1 MVSFHVLIATTGRTS
16 LTQMLQSLQPQLE
29 AQDHLTIVYD
39 GCEAPAGLELDGV
52 FKCQVHL
59 KTQIPALG
67 FWGHG
72 IRNVWSQKLERTE
85 FVLHADDDDQYVL
98 GAFDALRRLCKNPK
112 CLYIAR
118 YRRPNG
124 DLIPPFTGVIR
135 ENYVGTPCGV
145 IPYDLNVF
153 GAKGDGWLPRRGGDG
168 KFYEKIAKKAVRVQE
183 LEVVIYQ
190 TS

>member
-1 MVSFHVLIATTGRTS
+1 MVLPSFHILIATTGRTS

-39 GCEAPAGLELDGV
+39 GREAPEQLTVA

-72 IRNVWSQKLERTE
+72 IRNVWSQALERTD
-85 FVLHADDDDQYVL
+85 FVLHADDDDQYVP
-98 GAFDALRRLCKNPK
+98 GAFETLRKLCKNPRA
-112 CLYIAR
+112 LYIAR

-124 DLIPPFTGVIR
+124 DLIPPFTGIIR
-135 ENYVGTPCGV
+135 ENYVGTPCGI

-153 GAKGDGWLPRRGGDG
+153 GAKGGGWLHRRGGDG

-183 LEVVIYQ
+183 LEIVIYEVF
-190 TS
+190 